1 MGRFAAILY
10 LVLAPTLM
18 GISIMIV
25 LFIPALTNDQMK
37 LMLPAVAVG
46 GILAIPLSLLIAKK
60 ISSNFK
66 T

>member
-1 MGRFAAILY
+1 
-10 LVLAPTLM
+10 
-18 GISIMIV
+18 MIV

-37 LMLPAVAVG
+37 LMLPAVALG
-46 GILAIPLSLLIAKK
+46 GILAIPLSILIAKK